1 MILGFD
7 TENIR
12 NLERMKPKNSKAQ
25 VKLLTFYNPNGKN
38 QNIEDPW
45 YDDTP
50 QAFDK
55 VFKDSYDS
63 CVGIL
68 NSL

>member
-7 TENIR
+7 DENIR

-25 VKLLTFYNPNGKN
+25 IKMLTFYNEKIKN

-45 YDDTP
+45 YNDTP

-68 NSL
+68 NSI

>member
-1 MILGFD
+1 LILGFD
-7 TENIR
+7 DENIR

-25 VKLLTFYNPNGKN
+25 IKMLTFYNEKVKN

-45 YDDTP
+45 YNDTP

-68 NSL
+68 NSI

>member
-1 MILGFD
+1 
-7 TENIR
+7 
-12 NLERMKPKNSKAQ
+12 MKPKNSKAQ
-25 VKLLTFYNPNGKN
+25 IKMLTFYNEKVKN

-45 YDDTP
+45 YNDTP

-68 NSL
+68 SSI